1 MYHPGPNSEEI
12 SIKVCTEF
20 AGFSSG
26 RILGHSRLRRKQA
39 TNQPNGRIATEV
51 KDGMC
56 LPYSY
61 KIINKYHAGL
71 DM

>member
-1 MYHPGPNSEEI
+1 LLASVQEEFLDI
-12 SIKVCTEF
+12 
-20 AGFSSG
+20 AG
-26 RILGHSRLRRKQA
+26 RKQP
-39 TNQPNGRIATEV
+39 TNQPNGRIAIEV
-51 KDGMC
+51 KDGMR